1 MKAFKISMAIFSLVL
16 ALGVAFL
23 SKGKKTSV
31 LRTEQLL
38 PNQPSEIRSG
48 SPRVQLGRLKPLEL
62 KWDKPKEGISMKD
75 LRIMDVRTGVDPGPI
90 EEEKIYKS
98 NKIEFRLRPSEDL
111 YWKFQENNFDVESA
125 LKDIDFKKPP
135 VKGEIKINF

>member
-1 MKAFKISMAIFSLVL
+1 MKAFKISIAIFLLVL

-38 PNQPSEIRSG
+38 PNQPAEIRSG
-48 SPRVQLGRLKPLEL
+48 SPRVQLGRIKPLEL
-62 KWDKPKEGISMKD
+62 NWGKAKEGISMKD

-90 EEEKIYKS
+90 EEEKIV
-98 NKIEFRLRPSEDL
+98 R
-111 YWKFQENNFDVESA
+111 QA
-125 LKDIDFKKPP
+125 
-135 VKGEIKINF
+135 